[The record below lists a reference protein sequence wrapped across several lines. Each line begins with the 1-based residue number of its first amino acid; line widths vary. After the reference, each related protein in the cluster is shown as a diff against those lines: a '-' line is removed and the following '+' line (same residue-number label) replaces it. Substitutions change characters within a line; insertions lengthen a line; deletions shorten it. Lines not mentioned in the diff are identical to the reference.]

1 MSAPQ
6 PPESALARIV
16 AELRAARVA
25 RGLSLQE
32 LSRLLKIQEH
42 YLADI
47 EDGNLSFLSCA
58 YVYAYIKEYAREMGV
73 GDTARLQAC
82 RRELGVL
89 VGVKETGITDYIQ
102 SLSPAGKFRNSS
114 LYGFLQGLR
123 KKSVVLVLTVLA
135 AIFVLAAVAVSLS
148 SGSGGGGL
156 SSAVAPDSIDAMVV
170 ADSVASVSPVAEAAG
185 GTRAE

>member
-47 EDGNLSFLSCA
+47 EDGNFSFLSCA

-102 SLSPAGKFRNSS
+102 SLSPAGMFRNSS

-135 AIFVLAAVAVSLS
+135 AIFVLAAGAVSLS

-156 SSAVAPDSIDAMVV
+156 SSAVAPDSTDAMVV